1 MGYSGFQFYDKGVNH
16 SLDYPK
22 IPIYQLLDD
31 TAQKYPTRP
40 VTCFMGKQ
48 INYTSLKQSSDN
60 FAATLHT
67 MGVGSNDKV
76 ALLLPNFPGF
86 LIAYYALLK
95 IGAVVVPLNPLH
107 AESELNFLFND
118 SGIEMAITIP
128 MFSAKVVSLQKT
140 TKLKKIIISH
150 IADFLPFP
158 LNVVQRLR
166 ETKLVKTARQE
177 AEIEI
182 VSMRSILKT
191 PAPATFKAA
200 ELDPQQLAVLIYSGG
215 TTGTSKGIMLSHH
228 NIVANAHQ
236 VVAWGGLTKEE
247 RMLAILPL
255 FHGFGMSI
263 CMNSSVLAGMEMVLL
278 PKFDANDMAKAIH
291 KYRPTM
297 TAVVPT
303 ILVALSNLTNIDKY
317 DFSCLKAV
325 WVGAAPLT
333 DGIKST
339 FEKKTGGRTIEGYG
353 LTEAVTAIMANPKK
367 GKHKTG
373 SIGIPFP
380 DVKARIV
387 SLDGK
392 RELPSGEVG
401 EIVLKT
407 PTMMMGYY
415 NRPEETAAAIVDG
428 WLLTGDIGYMD
439 KEGYLYITDRK
450 KDLIIVGGLNVFPRE
465 VDEILYQHP
474 KVKEGIT
481 VGIPDDYKGE
491 RIKVYITL
499 KTGEEAT
506 VDEFKQY
513 FREHLTPYK
522 IPSDIEFRSELP
534 KSAIGKILRRTLRD
548 EEIEKLK
555 SEKTNLN
562 AG

>member
-1 MGYSGFQFYDKGVNH
+1 MEYPGFKFYDKEVSH
-16 SLDYPK
+16 SLNYPE
-22 IPIYQLLDD
+22 IPVHQLLDE

-40 VTCFMGKQ
+40 VTCFMGKR
-48 INYTSLKQSSDN
+48 INYASLKQSSDN
-60 FAATLHT
+60 FAAALHK
-67 MGVGSNDKV
+67 MGIGSNDKV

-95 IGAVVVPLNPLH
+95 VGAVIVPLNPLH
-107 AESELNFLFND
+107 TEPELEFLCND
-118 SGIEMAITIP
+118 SGIEMTITIP
-128 MFSAKVVSLQKT
+128 RFSAKVISLQKKT
-140 TKLKKIIISH
+140 RLKKIIVSF

-158 LNVVQRLR
+158 LNVVQKLR
-166 ETKLVKTARQE
+166 EAKLIKLARQK

-182 VSMRSILKT
+182 LSMRSMLLI
-191 PAPATFKAA
+191 PAPTTFKSA
-200 ELDPQQLAVLIYSGG
+200 EIDPQQLAVLIYSGG
-215 TTGTSKGIMLSHH
+215 TTGVSKGIMLSHYS
-228 NIVANAHQ
+228 IVVNAHQ

-247 RMLAILPL
+247 RMLAVLPL

-263 CMNSSVLAGMEMVLL
+263 CMNASVLAGMEMVLL
-278 PKFDANDMAKAIH
+278 PKFDASDMAKTIH

-303 ILVALSNLTNIDKY
+303 ILVALSNLTHIDKY
-317 DFSCLKAV
+317 DFACLKAV

-333 DGIKST
+333 DGIKTT

-380 DVKARIV
+380 DVKVRIV

-392 RELPSGEVG
+392 HELPVKETG
-401 EIVLKT
+401 EIVLQT

-415 NRPEETAAAIVDG
+415 NRPAETATAIIDG
-428 WLLTGDIGYMD
+428 WLFTGDIGYMD
-439 KEGYLYITDRK
+439 EDGYLYITDRK
-450 KDLIIVGGLNVFPRE
+450 KDLIIVGGFNVFPRE
-465 VDEILYQHP
+465 IDELLYLHP

-481 VGIPDDYKGE
+481 VGIPDEYKGE
-491 RIKVYITL
+491 RIKVYIVL
-499 KTGEEAT
+499 KTGKEAT
-506 VDEFKQY
+506 VDEFTQY
-513 FREHLTPYK
+513 FRGHLTPYK
-522 IPSDIEFRSELP
+522 VPSDIEFRSELP
-534 KSAIGKILRRTLRD
+534 KSAIGKILRRTLRN

-555 SEKTNLN
+555 TGKQL
-562 AG
+562 

>member
-1 MGYSGFQFYDKGVNH
+1 MEYPGFKFYDKEVSH
-16 SLDYPK
+16 SLNYPEV
-22 IPIYQLLDD
+22 PVYQLLDD
-31 TAQKYPTRP
+31 TAQRYPTRQ
-40 VTCFMGKQ
+40 VTCFMGKRT
-48 INYTSLKQSSDN
+48 NYASLKQSSDN
-60 FAATLHT
+60 LAAALQKI
-67 MGVGSNDKV
+67 GIGSNDKV

-95 IGAVVVPLNPLH
+95 VGAVVVPLNPLH
-107 AESELNFLFND
+107 TEPELEFLFND
-118 SGIEMAITIP
+118 SGVEMAITIP
-128 MFSAKVVSLQKT
+128 MFSAKVVSLQKK
-140 TKLKKIIISH
+140 TKLKKIITSF

-158 LNVVQRLR
+158 LNIVQNLR
-166 ETKLVKTARQE
+166 EARLIKRARQE

-182 VSMRSILKT
+182 LSMRSMLQI
-191 PAPATFKAA
+191 PAPTTFKAI

-215 TTGTSKGIMLSHH
+215 TTGTSKGIMLSHYS
-228 NIVANAHQ
+228 IVANAHQ

-278 PKFDANDMAKAIH
+278 PKFDANNMAKTIH

-303 ILVALSNLTNIDKY
+303 ILVALSNLENVDTY
-317 DFSCLKAV
+317 DFACLKAV

-333 DGIKST
+333 DGIKTT

-353 LTEAVTAIMANPKK
+353 LTEAVTAIMANPKN

-392 RELPSGEVG
+392 HELPSGETG
-401 EIVLKT
+401 EIVLQT

-415 NRPEETAAAIVDG
+415 NRPAETATAIVDG

-439 KEGYLYITDRK
+439 EDGYLYITDRK
-450 KDLIIVGGLNVFPRE
+450 KDLIIVGGLNVYPRE

-491 RIKVYITL
+491 RIKVFIIL

-506 VDEFKQY
+506 ADEFKQY
-513 FREHLTPYK
+513 FRELLTPYK
-522 IPSDIEFRSELP
+522 VPSDIEFRSELP

-555 SEKTNLN
+555 S
-562 AG
+562 